1 MHVVWMDA
9 YGGGPTFV
17 GVLNREVPCMDT
29 DRIAR
34 TVADPPRHEIREC
47 LRAVDLFELCGL
59 WTPDEAAAWR
69 EAVRARAAE
78 LSEPIAEA

>member
-1 MHVVWMDA
+1 MD
-9 YGGGPTFV
+9 P
-17 GVLNREVPCMDT
+17 

-34 TVADPPRHEIREC
+34 MARLPREQIRET
-47 LRAVDLFELCGL
+47 LRAVDLFERAGI

-78 LSEPIAEA
+78 LSEPVGEA